1 MMAVLALIVVL
12 GVLIFVHE
20 LGHFMAAKWAGIY
33 VHRFSL
39 GLGSPIK
46 ALTFKRGETEYS
58 VSWLPLGGYVKM
70 ASAEEEAMGAALEGG
85 ETAVQVPPHR
95 MFEAQPLWKRI
106 IVILA
111 GVTMNM
117 IFAWLVY
124 SGIALQA
131 GKNIVLETR
140 IGAVDS
146 TYLPKGG
153 EALGSLAPGDRILAI
168 NADTVHSWND
178 VADALQNS
186 SGDALRLTMASGH
199 NVVLAIPAEAVGE
212 RIKATLALQPWRAPV
227 LATVD
232 SAGPAGR
239 AGLQTG
245 DSVTVINGTPITQ
258 WSDLHRIIEELPNA
272 TVAMTAVRNGQSID
286 FRVATDSQVVADTG
300 KATRTVGHLGVGSQL
315 PMRHEALG
323 LVGSL
328 GAGADQSWAAVVQIG
343 RSVKGMLNG
352 QVAGREL
359 GGPILIGQLA
369 GQSAKLGLTAFLAF
383 MALISVN
390 LAVLN
395 LLPIPLLDGGQF
407 VFLLAEGIIRRPL
420 PMRLR
425 EVLSMVGLVL
435 LVLLMVFAFSNDI
448 RRLIGGWLG

>member
-272 TVAMTAVRNGQSID
+272 TVAITAVRNGQSVD

-300 KATRTVGHLGVGSQL
+300 KATRTVGHLGVGSPVSYTHL
-315 PMRHEALG
+315 RAHETP
-323 LVGSL
+323 
-328 GAGADQSWAAVVQIG
+328 
-343 RSVKGMLNG
+343 
-352 QVAGREL
+352 EH
-359 GGPILIGQLA
+359 
-369 GQSAKLGLTAFLAF
+369 
-383 MALISVN
+383 
-390 LAVLN
+390 
-395 LLPIPLLDGGQF
+395 
-407 VFLLAEGIIRRPL
+407 
-420 PMRLR
+420 
-425 EVLSMVGLVL
+425 
-435 LVLLMVFAFSNDI
+435 
-448 RRLIGGWLG
+448 